1 MTAHEVI
8 AQRITTK
15 IEYDLKKTEDF
26 ERDPLGNSFYL
37 FFALKNGLRSSE
49 IEYLIDWMN
58 LWVDSV
64 INQRK
69 FTRFVDKEFTSAVF
83 SYFSLKKFRRLRA
96 KVKSEGLEELVS
108 KHVKDDRFFRSF
120 TLSAIV
126 LIALSDMKDEIESY
140 SRVLKWIESEVENG
154 AAFKDAK
161 NLVLASILF
170 EMQGAEVY
178 LKRIVEF
185 CWRKL
190 SDNDIPYSD
199 ELFYA
204 WVLWTYR
211 NRLEKKE
218 LPTIRN
224 FSDTTIENASRLLEE
239 EPQNAFIIEHYGS
252 DIKAPMRDFNLSKIY
267 LGIYLDLLTDFT
279 KKTIRVA
286 REEWQRKDISPWIRM
301 SSLISGI
308 LLFSDVSITWLSF
321 QFKLV
326 NKIPISEITS
336 NSLPQFLINLF
347 LFLSV
352 VIIGLVAISM
362 LWDTGYKGIVDTKTV
377 NNNLKHRLSN
387 RVVDGIIIAL
397 VLIPLLSSMFGM

>member
-1 MTAHEVI
+1 
-8 AQRITTK
+8 
-15 IEYDLKKTEDF
+15 
-26 ERDPLGNSFYL
+26 
-37 FFALKNGLRSSE
+37 
-49 IEYLIDWMN
+49 MN